1 MVSTRVGVALW
12 AVGCCVCRALAQC
25 GADEV
30 NVAAREWGARARA
43 SSEYGDAYRA
53 DNVAD
58 GRWHA
63 RETDK
68 WNSAEGQRAPFWLTL
83 DLGCDRVLHAVAVRH
98 EKGAEATADFQV
110 QRGESADGP
119 WEDLVPPVVGNALA
133 FTRHDFAPV
142 AARHVRLWITKGERN
157 GNAYGRIFEVE
168 AFAKVDAVW
177 NDPATDDVRRAWL
190 AERLAKDGRMSGA
203 QFAQAAA
210 WLEHGDVVVRAL
222 ADWAVSQVVGQ
233 TNNGDRALWDATL
246 AAPWAKRWA
255 ERSREERVAY
265 DWVRHAAAEQKL
277 FSCGALRDEV
287 GALLARARPMREA
300 LARDPARLACV
311 SRAAEAVA
319 GLHAQMAAADL
330 PACRRLWL
338 EARRAWRP
346 AALSH
351 PAVDF
356 ASLLLYTRY
365 GFHYKPNVCGVHTSW
380 SYKPG
385 GDLQAVAVEG
395 GAAEPLL
402 QGTLGPGHLQGVD
415 LWYDGDR
422 AVFSFAPQPLWP
434 PPYPTRWPEAGPD
447 NACYAHELRET
458 LEPPHLYEIALK
470 GRGVT
475 ALTDHNYW
483 SDIEPVYTPGGAIV
497 FSSDR
502 SAHSPSC
509 DSVNNDLTDL
519 NLYQLTPDR
528 KRILR
533 LLNHKDIDMHPRVLS
548 NGLIAYLRWE
558 YQERNFMEVH
568 AVWTVKPDGTM
579 ADALFKQ
586 HLAQPYGV
594 RLAGS
599 LGDGT
604 RLLAV
609 ATGHHSLP
617 QGPLVVLNPAK
628 GVNSPEGVEVLTQ
641 GLRVH
646 EGRVPGR
653 PIAEGG
659 RQDPPGFYTD
669 PLALSPTCFLASYA
683 FASPRAARYRN
694 EAADVDS
701 NGYGVYLLDA
711 YGNKELLYRDP
722 WMGAYGARPLK
733 ARPRPPV
740 LTDTTDRTQNHAVC
754 LIPDVYQG
762 MAGVERGTIK
772 HIRIAEALPWP
783 IVPREGVKRWVS
795 GWTNQ
800 DKRAT
805 RWCPVRVIGIVPVE
819 ADGSAHFKVPIADS
833 ASVYFQ
839 ALDENYMEVQ
849 RMRSSVS
856 FAPGERRSC
865 NGCHETRLNTEVERR
880 GSALAR
886 APSEPVPPEWGAAR
900 PIEFESDIQPILTK
914 HCAGCHGGAA
924 PKGSFDFSAGKAFLA
939 IRTNNL
945 VVCSS
950 VNLDGAVTKPKQY
963 GSHVSRLTLA
973 LRKGHK
979 QVTLSPREWL
989 SLVTWVDANIPYTGQ
1004 MFNKRLPDGRENVW
1018 TSYEW
1023 PEPWGPPREVPALGE
1038 RVAKGLR

>member
-1 MVSTRVGVALW
+1 MASAYTAAIAAGLVWSCAGAAW
-12 AVGCCVCRALAQC
+12 AQGEA
-25 GADEV
+25 EI
-30 NVAAREWGARARA
+30 NVAARVWGTRASA
-43 SSEYGDAYRA
+43 SSEYGEAYRA
-53 DNVAD
+53 ENVTD

-68 WNSAEGQRAPFWLTL
+68 WNSAEKQQAPFWLTL
-83 DLGCDRVLHAVAVRH
+83 DLGCERQIHAVAIRH
-98 EKGAEATADFQV
+98 ETGAAVTADFQI
-110 QRGESADGP
+110 QRGDTAEGP
-119 WEDLVPPVVGNALA
+119 WSDLVAPLAGNRQAV
-133 FTRHDFAPV
+133 TRHTFAPV
-142 AARHVRLWITKGERN
+142 NARYVRVWITKGEQN
-157 GNAYGRIFEVE
+157 GNAYARLFEVE
-168 AFAKVDAVW
+168 VFARQEAVW
-177 NDPATDDVRRAWL
+177 DALAADEVRRAWL
-190 AERLAKDGRMSGA
+190 LERWANSGQLDA
-203 QFAQAAA
+203 ARFGQAVA
-210 WLEHGDVVVRAL
+210 WLDHSNLFVRAL
-222 ADWAVSQVVGQ
+222 ADWTVSQVVGQ
-233 TNNGDRALWDATL
+233 TNNGDRVLWDA
-246 AAPWAKRWA
+246 AQSAPEVKRWA
-255 ERSREERVAY
+255 GRSHDDRIAY
-265 DWVRHAAAEQKL
+265 DWIRHLSASSLL
-277 FSCGALRDEV
+277 FSGEAIRDEV
-287 GALLARARPMREA
+287 GQLLKRKQPMLA
-300 LARDPARLACV
+300 AVARDPVRLACV
-311 SRAAEAVA
+311 RQAAEAVEA
-319 GLHAQMAAADL
+319 LYAQMEPSDV
-330 PACRRLWL
+330 PGCRRLWL

-346 AALSH
+346 AVLAQ
-351 PAVDF
+351 PAIDF
-356 ASLLLYTRY
+356 SALLLYTRY

-385 GDLQAVAVEG
+385 GDLLSVALDG
-395 GAAEPLL
+395 GAATPLL
-402 QGTLGPGHLQGVD
+402 QGRLGPGHLQGAD
-415 LWYDGDR
+415 LWFGGDR
-422 AVFSFAPQPLWP
+422 AVFAFAPQPLWP

-458 LEPPHLYEIALK
+458 MEPPHLYEIALAE
-470 GRGVT
+470 RAVT
-475 ALTDHNYW
+475 QLTDHNYW
-483 SDIEPVYTPGGAIV
+483 SDIEPVYTPDGAVV

-502 SAHSPSC
+502 SGHSPSC
-509 DSVNNDLTDL
+509 DSINNDLTDL
-519 NLYQLTPDR
+519 NLYRLTPDR
-528 KRILR
+528 KHVRR

-641 GLRVH
+641 GMRVH

-653 PIAEGG
+653 PVAEGG

-669 PLALSPTCFLASYA
+669 PLALSPTCFLASFA
-683 FASPRAARYRN
+683 FASPRAVRYKN

-701 NGYGVYLLDA
+701 NGYGVYLLDV
-711 YGNKELLYRDP
+711 YGNKELLFRDP

-733 ARPRPPV
+733 ARPGPPV
-740 LTDTTDRTQNHAVC
+740 LADTTDRTQNYAVC
-754 LIPDVYQG
+754 LVPDVYQG
-762 MAGVERGTIK
+762 LVGVERGTIR
-772 HIRIAEALPWP
+772 HIRISEALPWP
-783 IVPREGVKRWVS
+783 VVPREGVKRWVT

-839 ALDENYMEVQ
+839 ALDENFMEVQ

-886 APSEPVPPEWGAAR
+886 APSEPVPPAWGATR
-900 PIEFESDIQPILTK
+900 PIDFESDIQPIFTK
-914 HCAGCHGGAA
+914 HCAGCHGGEK
-924 PKGSFDFSAGKAFLA
+924 PKGGFDFSAGRAFLS

-950 VNLDGAVTKPKQY
+950 VHMDGAITQPKQF
-963 GSHVSRLTLA
+963 GSHASRLTLA
-973 LRKGHK
+973 LRQGHK
-979 QVTLSPREWL
+979 QVNLSPREWL

-1004 MFNKRLPDGRENVW
+1004 MFNKRLPDGRTNVW
-1018 TSYEW
+1018 TAYEW
-1023 PEPWGPPREVPALGE
+1023 PDPWGLPHETPALGE
-1038 RVAKGLR
+1038 RSPKGLL